1 MLSPTFLPEYGPN
14 HRKTHGEKVSAYSGL
29 KINRLLEI
37 TTILLNRKTI
47 TARELAERFNVSAR
61 TIYRDVEALS
71 SSGVPVYMSKGNGGG
86 ISLLED
92 YTLNKTFLS
101 DSESEGL
108 LLALKTMSVTR
119 YPEIE
124 IILDKIGALFKN
136 SQINDWIDINFAGW
150 RSHPNEHNKLDNI
163 RNAIVNKT
171 VIGFDYIN
179 ASGDRSSRLVEPEKL
194 IFNIHTWYLTAYCLK
209 RSAHRM
215 FRLSRIKNAYLTDK
229 HFTKRE
235 TSHEN
240 YESTHGYSTPFTEL
254 KLRFSEKVLNR
265 LYDEFDDCLI
275 SQNADGSLDV
285 TAAMPE
291 DEWVYGYI
299 LSFGH
304 YVEVLEPEHIRD
316 IIQRRMKEALKKYEK

>member
-1 MLSPTFLPEYGPN
+1 M
-14 HRKTHGEKVSAYSGL
+14 

-37 TTILLNRKTI
+37 ATILLNRKMV
-47 TARELAERFNVSAR
+47 TAKELAERFNVSTR

-124 IILDKIGALFKN
+124 AILGKIGALFKHN
-136 SQINDWIDINFAGW
+136 QIGDWLDINFAGW
-150 RSHPNEHNKLDNI
+150 SSHPNEQNKLDKI
-163 RNAIVNKT
+163 RDAIINKT
-171 VIGFDYIN
+171 VISFDYIN
-179 ASGDRSSRLVEPEKL
+179 ADGNKSNRLAEPEKL
-194 IFNIHTWYLTAYCLK
+194 IFSTHTWYLTAYCLK
-209 RSAHRM
+209 RNAHRV
-215 FRLSRIKNAYLTDK
+215 FRLSRIKNVSLTDM
-229 HFTKRE
+229 HFIKKEMTPE
-235 TSHEN
+235 E
-240 YESTHGYSTPFTEL
+240 YESLQGYSTPFTEL
-254 KLRFSEKVLNR
+254 KLRFSDKVLNR
-265 LYDEFDDCLI
+265 LYDDFDERLI
-275 SQNADGSLDV
+275 KQSADDSLDV
-285 TAAMPE
+285 TVAMPE

-304 YVEVLEPEHIRD
+304 YVEVLEPEHIRE
-316 IIQRRMKEALKKYEK
+316 IVQYRMKEALRKYENKS